1 MIDAY
6 EASMQYELNM
16 SRARCKKKMPIY
28 TLPANALAAG
38 SRFPISFLTT
48 RCPQGPDKTPK
59 ESRRR

>member
-1 MIDAY
+1 
-6 EASMQYELNM
+6 MQYELNM